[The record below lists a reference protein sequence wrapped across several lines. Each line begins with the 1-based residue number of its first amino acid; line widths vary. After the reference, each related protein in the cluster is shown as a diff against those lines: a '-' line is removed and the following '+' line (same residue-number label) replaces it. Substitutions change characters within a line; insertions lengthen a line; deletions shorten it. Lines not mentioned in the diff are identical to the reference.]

1 VTTSRLKIDC
11 QNSLEERIRFESMIS
26 DIMVRFVNIPPDD
39 VGPSI
44 EVAFSEILGFLQVDR
59 IGLIRHRKNSDSF
72 QVIHAAYRNQ
82 ISPVPVGVD
91 LPIALFP
98 YIYRK
103 VFIEKAITSFVMP
116 EDLPDKASID
126 KQTYENWKIKSCLN
140 IPISAGNIFSYSMTI
155 TSVHQECVW
164 PEIYIPRLRLLGG
177 IFANVL
183 DLKHTRMQ
191 LEDRLA
197 FEELLARISAKF
209 VNISLKQMDADIEN
223 AMHQIVEFLNLDRG
237 ILVRFSHA
245 NSRMITTH
253 FSVVPGCRT
262 AWNELDN
269 EVIPWVLE
277 NIMRGEAVVFS
288 CLEDLPIEAAKDREF
303 FTSIGIKSNVTLP
316 LMANGNVLGFLGCS
330 VLRAERTW
338 PKEVIQGLQ
347 LLADVFTNA
356 VVRKQKEAQL
366 QERFNEIRN
375 LKKQLEK
382 DNIYLQEQI
391 DLLDVHEEIVCRSKL
406 MKEVLT
412 KAEQV
417 ARTDATVLIQGETG
431 TGKELLAKAIH
442 NLSLRKDR
450 VMVAVNCACLPPTL
464 IESELFGREKGAY
477 TGAMTQM
484 IGRFE
489 LADGSTIFL
498 DEIGEL
504 PLDIQSKLLRVLE
517 EGSFQRLGSTKTLQV
532 NVRIIAATNRD
543 LEEEVTLEKFRKD
556 LYYRLNVFPICI
568 PPLRERAEDISMLV
582 WNFIRQLEN
591 KIGKRV
597 DSVSRKSMDEL
608 QRYSWPGNVREL
620 RNLIEYA
627 MIITK
632 GNNLVVPIPD
642 HPSLTEKPVGH
653 NLENIER
660 SHIIS
665 VLEKTGWRI
674 SGTGGAAEILG
685 LKRTTLQSKIK
696 KLGIRR
702 S

>member
-1 VTTSRLKIDC
+1 MVNTRLKVDC
-11 QNSLEERIRFESMIS
+11 QNTLEERIRFESMIS
-26 DIMVRFVNIPPDD
+26 DLLARFVNIPLDE

-44 EVAFSEILGFLQVDR
+44 EKALSEILVFLQVDR
-59 IGLIRHRKNSDSF
+59 IGLIRHEKNSDTF

-91 LPIALFP
+91 LPVSLFP
-98 YIYRK
+98 YMYRK
-103 VFIEKAITSFVMP
+103 VLKDGNITSFVTP
-116 EDLPDKASID
+116 EDLPDEASID
-126 KQTYENWKIKSCLN
+126 KQTYKNWEIKSCLN
-140 IPISAGNIFSYSMTI
+140 IPIGVGNIFTCIMTI
-155 TSVHQECVW
+155 NSVHQECVW
-164 PEIYIPRLRLLGG
+164 PKIYIPRLKLLGE
-177 IFANVL
+177 IFINAL
-183 DLKHTRMQ
+183 ELKRSRLQ

-197 FEELLARISAKF
+197 FEELLARISARF
-209 VNISLKQMDADIEN
+209 VSVPYLQVDSEIETSLY
-223 AMHQIVEFLNLDRG
+223 QIIEFLGLDQ
-237 ILVRFSHA
+237 ITLIQFSHD
-245 NSRMITTH
+245 NTKTIITHSIGLPRNDTTWKE
-253 FSVVPGCRT
+253 FNKKV
-262 AWNELDN
+262 L
-269 EVIPWVLE
+269 PWVVQKMMTGEPVVLSHLE
-277 NIMRGEAVVFS
+277 NFPGEAKR
-288 CLEDLPIEAAKDREF
+288 DTEF
-303 FTSIGIKSNVTLP
+303 FSRIGVKAFLALP
-316 LMANGNVLGFLGCS
+316 LMISDKPLGFLGCA
-330 VLRAERTW
+330 VRHTEWTW
-338 PKEVIQGLQ
+338 SKEMVQGLQ
-347 LLADVFTNA
+347 LCADVFANA
-356 VVRKQKEAQL
+356 IARKHKEAQL
-366 QERFNEIRN
+366 LERFTEIKK
-375 LKKQLEK
+375 LKQQLEK

-391 DLLDVHEEIVCRSKL
+391 ELHDVHEKIVCRSKL
-406 MKEVLT
+406 MKDVLT

-450 VMVAVNCACLPPTL
+450 AMVAVNCACLPPTL

-489 LADGSTIFL
+489 IADGSTIFL

-504 PLDIQSKLLRVLE
+504 PIDIQSKLLRVLE

-532 NVRIIAATNRD
+532 NVRIIVATNRN
-543 LEEEVTLEKFRKD
+543 LELAVTLEKFRKD

-582 WNFIRQLEN
+582 WTFIRQLET

-627 MIITK
+627 MIISK

-642 HPSLTEKPVGH
+642 RSALTEKPANY
-653 NLENIER
+653 NLEDIER

-696 KLGIRR
+696 KLGIKR